1 MTAYTKMCLLP
12 VLVVSTSNIIFT
24 LTIKRIECFLPPT
37 NYLSIHDRKVFSV
50 ETNQSFDMAD
60 SCSKHKNRKI
70 SKCVNTKNLF
80 VYLIFAFSSLKK
92 IIY

>member
-12 VLVVSTSNIIFT
+12 VLVASTSNIIFT

-50 ETNQSFDMAD
+50 ETNQSFDMGGVGEHIVRLD
-60 SCSKHKNRKI
+60 
-70 SKCVNTKNLF
+70 
-80 VYLIFAFSSLKK
+80 
-92 IIY
+92 

>member
-1 MTAYTKMCLLP
+1 MTAYTKMFLLP

-50 ETNQSFDMAD
+50 ETNQSFDMGSVWEHIVRLD
-60 SCSKHKNRKI
+60 
-70 SKCVNTKNLF
+70 
-80 VYLIFAFSSLKK
+80 
-92 IIY
+92 